1 MMNEL
6 KNFDILLF
14 DLDGTLTDSQEGII
28 NCMKH
33 ALTAMGREIPD
44 DINRFLDP
52 PLYDSFAEFCGMNE
66 EEVLEAVR
74 IFRERYS
81 TVGLFEN
88 RVYEGINEMLE
99 RLKNG
104 GKQLY
109 VATSKPDTFAKRI
122 LEKFGLSRY
131 CPIIGGAD
139 IGGTRN
145 EKWEVIDYVLENA
158 GITDKSRVLMI
169 GDRRQDVIGA
179 HKTGLKCLGILWG
192 YGTTEEL
199 NEAGADFIAHTPQE
213 TADMLLGKE

>member
-44 DINRFLDP
+44 DINRFLGP

-88 RVYEGINEMLE
+88 RVY
-99 RLKNG
+99 
-104 GKQLY
+104 
-109 VATSKPDTFAKRI
+109 
-122 LEKFGLSRY
+122 
-131 CPIIGGAD
+131 
-139 IGGTRN
+139 
-145 EKWEVIDYVLENA
+145 
-158 GITDKSRVLMI
+158 
-169 GDRRQDVIGA
+169 
-179 HKTGLKCLGILWG
+179 
-192 YGTTEEL
+192 
-199 NEAGADFIAHTPQE
+199 
-213 TADMLLGKE
+213 